1 MAEEPKKKTSR
12 LTKVIRIM
20 AMIMIMLSVSF
31 IILYI
36 AGANVLDCEETIRV
50 FILYQDEYGYTDG
63 AMKIYDAWLNKCG
76 YMLDEQEHKA
86 LNVELYENY
95 DKWKKWNP

>member
-36 AGANVLDCEETIRV
+36 AGANVL
-50 FILYQDEYGYTDG
+50 FIIYQDEYGYTDE